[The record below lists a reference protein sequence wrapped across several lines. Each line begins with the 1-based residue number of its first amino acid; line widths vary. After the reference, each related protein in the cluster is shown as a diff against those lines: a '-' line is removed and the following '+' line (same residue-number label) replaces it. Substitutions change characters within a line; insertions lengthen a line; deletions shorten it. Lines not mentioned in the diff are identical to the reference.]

1 MSRIFDSSGFLNQFQ
16 SQSQSNVVNNSNNTM
31 NMSMSQDPEPTLHKL
46 SYDWTFWQHLRMSSK
61 EEEEEKEEKEG
72 NDDEEKDDELD
83 DNEIVNNENENINDD
98 DTSVNLTA
106 SDIDKR
112 DAQYLQD
119 TTILK
124 FPKVNLSRNNK
135 DNEKEG
141 EEEETEIVD
150 SIEQFWVS
158 FSNLKNIE
166 DVSIDTEYFFFKNG
180 IKPLW
185 EDEMNKNGGRWSFS
199 FSNSHHK
206 FKRLA
211 LSIFWEL
218 LLLKLVSGKFIDDE
232 ISLPLSKEALD
243 NSDFEDIECN
253 KTMSNKDLN
262 KLIMDDIAGIVISV
276 RNKKIIISIWNT
288 HLSYENFKREN
299 NVTSSIKNEE
309 YTYKFREKIK
319 FKSKQIYRDIGLTTY
334 QFRQLIFDSVYKI
347 LNESF
352 EYVKK
357 LENVKDSGKLYN
369 KQVFKYSPHFN
380 EGVIDS
386 KKGKF
391 TGNAGG
397 SSITNGS
404 SAFSKGNK
412 KSNVGLIN
420 NNNSEW
426 YSNKNNKNIT
436 TPEGERYNTLGKIR
450 KKVEFNEDGL
460 VVEEINVSSL
470 RQKWGRK
477 RRPLY

>member
-1 MSRIFDSSGFLNQFQ
+1 MSRIFDTPGFFNQFQ
-16 SQSQSNVVNNSNNTM
+16 NQSQGVNLLPV
-31 NMSMSQDPEPTLHKL
+31 QQKAVHKL

-61 EEEEEKEEKEG
+61 EDDEDEEDVEEEKEKLGDAEV
-72 NDDEEKDDELD
+72 D
-83 DNEIVNNENENINDD
+83 VS
-98 DTSVNLTA
+98 DT
-106 SDIDKR
+106 DKR
-112 DAQYLQD
+112 DAQYLED

-124 FPKVNLSRNNK
+124 FPKVFSTSMH
-135 DNEKEG
+135 
-141 EEEETEIVD
+141 EETEVVD
-150 SIEQFWVS
+150 SVEQFWVS

-166 DVSIDTEYFFFKNG
+166 DVSIDTEYFFFKKG

-218 LLLKLVSGKFIDDE
+218 LLMKLVSGKFIDDD

-243 NSDFEDIECN
+243 NSDFEDVECN
-253 KTMSNKDLN
+253 KTLSNKELN
-262 KLIMDDIAGIVISV
+262 KMIMDDIAGVVISV
-276 RNKKIIISIWNT
+276 RNKKIIVSVWNT
-288 HLSYENFKREN
+288 HLSYEEFKKEN
-299 NVTSSIKNEE
+299 NVTGNIRNEE

-334 QFRQLIFDSVYKI
+334 QFRQLIFDAVYKI

-352 EYVKK
+352 DYVKK
-357 LENVKDSGKLYN
+357 LENIKDSSKLYN

-391 TGNAGG
+391 TGNAGV
-397 SSITNGS
+397 SSGNGVGRK
-404 SAFSKGNK
+404 KGA
-412 KSNVGLIN
+412 GTG
-420 NNNSEW
+420 EW
-426 YSNKNNKNIT
+426 YAKSGKNVNDF
-436 TPEGERYNTLGKIR
+436 NTLGKIR

-460 VVEEINVSSL
+460 VVEELNVMSL
-470 RQKWGRK
+470 REKWSRK
-477 RRPLY
+477 RRPL